1 MDNQNIKPVEWDD
14 YSGSPADA
22 RTVNSLQELS
32 QMTEKRKQKE
42 KIEPLPITESE
53 YQILMP
59 LLASY
64 GLGLITEEEKQR
76 LTPILEKINL
86 ENCTSLSE
94 AYFEIKRRARYG
106 NNFSDINIGEMEEEL
121 FDLEEPL
128 EIENNS
134 PTR

>member
-14 YSGSPADA
+14 YSGSPANA
-22 RTVNSLQELS
+22 ELVNTLQELN
-32 QMTEKRKQKE
+32 QMTEKIEQRE

-86 ENCTSLSE
+86 ENCASLSE
-94 AYFEIKRRARYG
+94 AYFEIQRRARYG
-106 NNFSDINIGEMEEEL
+106 NNFSDVSIGEMEEEL
-121 FDLEEPL
+121 FCLENPR
-128 EIENNS
+128 EIESNG

>member
-1 MDNQNIKPVEWDD
+1 MDNQNIKFAGWDD
-14 YSGSPADA
+14 YHGSPADSI
-22 RTVNSLQELS
+22 TVENLQELG
-32 QMTEKRKQKE
+32 QMTEKREQKE

-94 AYFEIKRRARYG
+94 AYLEIQRRARG
-106 NNFSDINIGEMEEEL
+106 ANKFHDVNIGEMELEL
-121 FDLEEPL
+121 FYLENPL
-128 EIENNS
+128 EIESNG

>member
-1 MDNQNIKPVEWDD
+1 MDNQNIKPVKWED
-14 YSGSPADA
+14 YRGSPANA
-22 RTVNSLQELS
+22 ELVNALQELN
-32 QMTEKRKQKE
+32 QMTE

-94 AYFEIKRRARYG
+94 AYLEIQRRARG
-106 NNFSDINIGEMEEEL
+106 ANKFHDVNIGEMEEEL
-121 FDLEEPL
+121 FYLENPL
-128 EIENNS
+128 EIESNG